1 MFAVINRASNDTTTK
16 FPVAENPVYQMGLA
30 ASQFLLLLVQ
40 SALDWFQANVHAVFF
55 STREIKNG
63 LAIDKGLL

>member
-1 MFAVINRASNDTTTK
+1 MTLLPNFQLPRIPFIRW
-16 FPVAENPVYQMGLA
+16 GLA

-63 LAIDKGLL
+63 LAFDKGLL